1 MEDLLL
7 KLNLQFFADEP
18 PQGELT
24 PSEPQATEPQG
35 AESTLTLDAVQ
46 KFLLE
51 QDEGKKY
58 LQSFADSRVTDAI
71 KTYETKTLPK
81 KIQDAINEQFPPE
94 TPQDK
99 KLRAVEA
106 ELEQM
111 RNATAQEKL
120 MNTAL
125 KTASEYSVPSDII
138 DLFVRND
145 EETTTANMARFKEHF
160 ETAVD
165 AKVQAEVAKRFAEAG
180 DNPPPPKGD
189 ASYQQR
195 LEQARE
201 KAVRLGTAEARA
213 EYVEIKNEK
222 Q

>member
-1 MEDLLL
+1 MKDLLL
-7 KLNLQFFADEP
+7 KLDLQFFADEP
-18 PQGELT
+18 TQGEPT
-24 PSEPQATEPQG
+24 PPEPQA
-35 AESTLTLDAVQ
+35 AESQLTLDAVQ
-46 KFLLE
+46 KFLAE
-51 QDEGKKY
+51 RDEGKTY

-81 KIQDAINEQFPPE
+81 KIQAAINEQFPPE
-94 TPQDK
+94 SEEAK
-99 KLRAVEA
+99 ELRELRAEF
-106 ELEQM
+106 EQEKQ
-111 RNATAQEKL
+111 RSAQEKL

-125 KTASEYSVPSDII
+125 KTASEYNVPSDII

-160 ETAVD
+160 ESAVD
-165 AKVQAEVAKRFAEAG
+165 AKVQAEVAKRFAEAS

-189 ASYQQR
+189 TSHQQR

-201 KAVRLGTAEARA
+201 KAIRLGTAEARA
-213 EYVEIKNEK
+213 EYAEIKNEK

>member
-1 MEDLLL
+1 MKDLL
-7 KLNLQFFADEP
+7 KLDLQFFADEP
-18 PQGELT
+18 PQGEPT
-24 PSEPQATEPQG
+24 PPEPQATEPQG

-125 KTASEYSVPSDII
+125 KTASEYNVPSDII
-138 DLFVRND
+138 DLLVRND

-160 ETAVD
+160 ESAVD
-165 AKVQAEVAKRFAEAG
+165 AKVQAEIKRRFNEST
-180 DNPPPPKGD
+180 DNPTPP
-189 ASYQQR
+189 QQ
-195 LEQARE
+195 QAPALTKERI
-201 KAVRLGTAEARA
+201 AQMTPQ
-213 EYVEIKNEK
+213 EINANWSEVQKVLSG